1 MDDAVV
7 RALGDDAAAAARRY
21 PALRARRG
29 PHLVDARLAPR
40 RPSSGAAAAAGR
52 RPARPRAHPGA
63 PGRRARRAST
73 TAPSAPSAPSRRV
86 AVVGAGFGWRALARS
101 ASGFVP
107 GVGWAVRGT
116 VAYGATRAVGEA
128 ALVRAQAGH
137 DLIEGA
143 PIDKVRPVIDRV
155 ARAASAADASL
166 GGEILL
172 KKQILVSVDRAETR
186 VAILEDGRA
195 AECYIERRG
204 HRSVVGHVWK
214 GRVENV
220 LAGMEAAFIEIGL
233 EKNGF
238 LHVDEVV
245 ALGVPK
251 RKRQIADLLKRGDE
265 VLVQATKDPMGTKG
279 VRLTMQLSL
288 AGRFVV
294 YVPFGEGVGVSK
306 RLSDDER
313 TRLRSICNALPLETG
328 GLIVRTA
335 ASGASAREIARDLA
349 FLKRLWLTLQ
359 ERGGLAK
366 APTLLYSEADISLRV
381 IRDLLNTDVEE
392 VLVDDEAQFE
402 RITGFLRRTSPEMAD
417 RVRHWTERR
426 ARCSRP
432 TASRPRSRSTMER
445 RVPLSSGGYL
455 VIDDTEAMTV
465 IDVNS
470 GRNVGKGGSR
480 LEDTITKT
488 NLEAATEV
496 VRQLRLRD
504 IGGIIIIDF
513 IDMDD
518 ERNRKAVKAALDA
531 ALAGD
536 RTRTFVVDISPLG
549 LVEMTR
555 QNISDGPREIMT
567 EVCPTCAGV
576 GVIPSDET
584 HAITIERHLRRTLAG
599 RAADAVTVLVNPR
612 IADGALGR
620 GRRAPGRPRDRGGP
634 QDHPPARLLDLAARR
649 QGDRRQRPAQRRAPP
664 EKEKATRG
672 ASARRR
678 VSSRA
683 AG

>member
-1 MDDAVV
+1 M
-7 RALGDDAAAAARRY
+7 
-21 PALRARRG
+21 
-29 PHLVDARLAPR
+29 
-40 RPSSGAAAAAGR
+40 
-52 RPARPRAHPGA
+52 
-63 PGRRARRAST
+63 
-73 TAPSAPSAPSRRV
+73 
-86 AVVGAGFGWRALARS
+86 
-101 ASGFVP
+101 
-107 GVGWAVRGT
+107 
-116 VAYGATRAVGEA
+116 
-128 ALVRAQAGH
+128 
-137 DLIEGA
+137 
-143 PIDKVRPVIDRV
+143 
-155 ARAASAADASL
+155 
-166 GGEILL
+166 
-172 KKQILVSVDRAETR
+172 SVDRAETR

-220 LAGMEAAFIEIGL
+220 LAGMEAAFIEVGL

-265 VLVQATKDPMGTKG
+265 VLVQATKDAMGTKG

-313 TRLRSICNALPLETG
+313 GRLRVDLQ
-328 GLIVRTA
+328 RA
-335 ASGASAREIARDLA
+335 APRDRRAHRAHGRRRRVGARDRPRPRVPQAPVGHAAGARRPGQGADAALLRGRHLA
-349 FLKRLWLTLQ
+349 ARHPRPAQ
-359 ERGGLAK
+359 HGRGGGAGRRRGPVRAHHGLPAAHLA
-366 APTLLYSEADISLRV
+366 
-381 IRDLLNTDVEE
+381 RD
-392 VLVDDEAQFE
+392 
-402 RITGFLRRTSPEMAD
+402 G
-417 RVRHWTERR
+417 
-426 ARCSRP
+426 
-432 TASRPRSRSTMER
+432 RPRAPLDRATTPLFEAKGVEASVTSTMER

-518 ERNRKAVKAALDA
+518 ERNRKAVKAALDT

-536 RTRTFVVDISPLG
+536 RTRTYVVDISPLG

-612 IADGALGR
+612 IADGPGGR

-634 QDHPPARLLDLAARR
+634 HDHAPARRLGLAARR
-649 QGDRRQRPAQRRAPP
+649 QGDRRQRRAQ
-664 EKEKATRG
+664 G
-672 ASARRR
+672 
-678 VSSRA
+678 RA
-683 AG
+683 AGRREGEGDPRGLGAPPGLLESRRLGTVRSRIGDAAPTPKRPEREGRG

>member
-1 MDDAVV
+1 M
-7 RALGDDAAAAARRY
+7 
-21 PALRARRG
+21 
-29 PHLVDARLAPR
+29 
-40 RPSSGAAAAAGR
+40 
-52 RPARPRAHPGA
+52 
-63 PGRRARRAST
+63 
-73 TAPSAPSAPSRRV
+73 
-86 AVVGAGFGWRALARS
+86 
-101 ASGFVP
+101 
-107 GVGWAVRGT
+107 
-116 VAYGATRAVGEA
+116 
-128 ALVRAQAGH
+128 
-137 DLIEGA
+137 
-143 PIDKVRPVIDRV
+143 
-155 ARAASAADASL
+155 
-166 GGEILL
+166 
-172 KKQILVSVDRAETR
+172 
-186 VAILEDGRA
+186 AILEDGA
-195 AECYIERRG
+195 TAECYIERRG

-251 RKRQIADLLKRGDE
+251 RKRQIAELLKRGDE

-313 TRLRSICNALPLETG
+313 TRLRSICGALPLETG

-349 FLKRLWLTLQ
+349 FLKRLWQTLQ

-366 APTLLYSEADISLRV
+366 APSLLYSEADISLKI
-381 IRDLLNTDVEE
+381 IRDLLNAEVEE

-402 RITGFLRRTSPEMAD
+402 RITGFLRRTSPEMAE
-417 RVRHWTERR
+417 RVRHWTGDTPLFE
-426 ARCSRP
+426 AHGAEA
-432 TASRPRSRSTMER
+432 TIRSTMER
-445 RVPLSSGGYL
+445 RVPLPSGGYL

-518 ERNRKAVKAALDA
+518 DRNRKAVKAALHD
-531 ALAGD
+531 ALAKD
-536 RTRTFVVDISPLG
+536 RTRTFVTEISQLG

-576 GVIPSDET
+576 GVVPSDET
-584 HAITIERHLRRTLAG
+584 HAITIERELRSELADG
-599 RAADAVTVLVNPR
+599 TAGSVVVSVNPR
-612 IADGALGR
+612 IADVMSGEEGARLADLQEVVGATVR
-620 GRRAPGRPRDRGGP
+620 LERDGSITPGAHRLRAEGESASASPGAPS
-634 QDHPPARLLDLAARR
+634 PPARNR
-649 QGDRRQRPAQRRAPP
+649 RRA
-664 EKEKATRG
+664 
-672 ASARRR
+672 
-678 VSSRA
+678 SSRST
-683 AG
+683 

>member
-1 MDDAVV
+1 M
-7 RALGDDAAAAARRY
+7 
-21 PALRARRG
+21 
-29 PHLVDARLAPR
+29 
-40 RPSSGAAAAAGR
+40 
-52 RPARPRAHPGA
+52 
-63 PGRRARRAST
+63 
-73 TAPSAPSAPSRRV
+73 
-86 AVVGAGFGWRALARS
+86 
-101 ASGFVP
+101 
-107 GVGWAVRGT
+107 
-116 VAYGATRAVGEA
+116 
-128 ALVRAQAGH
+128 
-137 DLIEGA
+137 
-143 PIDKVRPVIDRV
+143 
-155 ARAASAADASL
+155 
-166 GGEILL
+166 

-186 VAILEDGRA
+186 VAILEDGVT
-195 AECYIERRG
+195 AEAYIERRG

-245 ALGVPK
+245 AMGVPK
-251 RKRQIADLLKRGDE
+251 RKRQIAELLKRGDE

-294 YVPFGEGVGVSK
+294 FVPFGEGVGVSK

-313 TRLRSICNALPLETG
+313 TRLRSICNALPLESG

-349 FLKRLWLTLQ
+349 FLKRLWQALQ
-359 ERGGLAK
+359 ERGGQAK
-366 APTLLYSEADISLRV
+366 APTLLYSEADISLRI

-392 VLVDDEAQFE
+392 VLVDDEAQFD
-402 RITGFLRRTSPEMAD
+402 RIQGFLRRTSPEMAE
-417 RVRHWTERR
+417 RVRHWTGDTPLFDAHGAE
-426 ARCSRP
+426 A
-432 TASRPRSRSTMER
+432 TIRSTMDR
-445 RVPLSSGGYL
+445 RAPLPSGGYL

-470 GRNVGKGGSR
+470 GRNVGKGGNR

-504 IGGIIIIDF
+504 IGGIITIDF

-518 ERNRKAVKAALDA
+518 ERNRKAVKAALHA
-531 ALAGD
+531 ALALD
-536 RTRTFVVDISPLG
+536 RTRTFVTEISQLG

-576 GVIPSDET
+576 GVVPSDET
-584 HAITIERHLRRTLAG
+584 HAIAVERELRTELTGGSAEGVVLA
-599 RAADAVTVLVNPR
+599 VNPR
-612 IADGALGR
+612 IADVISDEEG
-620 GRRAPGRPRDRGGP
+620 
-634 QDHPPARLLDLAARR
+634 ARLADLETVVGAKITLERD
-649 QGDRRQRPAQRRAPP
+649 GSIAP
-664 EKEKATRG
+664 EAHRL
-672 ASARRR
+672 
-678 VSSRA
+678 RA
-683 AG
+683 AGDGSLPAPKTTASSGRTPGNRRRASTRSRS

>member
-1 MDDAVV
+1 M
-7 RALGDDAAAAARRY
+7 
-21 PALRARRG
+21 
-29 PHLVDARLAPR
+29 
-40 RPSSGAAAAAGR
+40 
-52 RPARPRAHPGA
+52 
-63 PGRRARRAST
+63 
-73 TAPSAPSAPSRRV
+73 
-86 AVVGAGFGWRALARS
+86 
-101 ASGFVP
+101 
-107 GVGWAVRGT
+107 
-116 VAYGATRAVGEA
+116 
-128 ALVRAQAGH
+128 
-137 DLIEGA
+137 
-143 PIDKVRPVIDRV
+143 
-155 ARAASAADASL
+155 
-166 GGEILL
+166 
-172 KKQILVSVDRAETR
+172 
-186 VAILEDGRA
+186 AILEDGRA

-245 ALGVPK
+245 ALGIPK
-251 RKRQIADLLKRGDE
+251 RKRQIAELLKRGDE

-294 YVPFGEGVGVSK
+294 YVPFGDGVGVSK
-306 RLSDDER
+306 RLPDDER
-313 TRLRSICNALPLETG
+313 TRLRAICGALPLEAG

-335 ASGASAREIARDLA
+335 AAGASAREIARDLA
-349 FLKRLWLTLQ
+349 FLKRLWQTLQ

-381 IRDLLNTDVEE
+381 IRDLLNTDVQE

-402 RITGFLRRTSPEMAD
+402 RITGFLRRTSPEMAE
-417 RVRHWTERR
+417 RVRHWTGDETLFDAHGVEVAVRN
-426 ARCSRP
+426 
-432 TASRPRSRSTMER
+432 TMDR
-445 RVPLSSGGYL
+445 RVPLESGGYL

-470 GRNVGKGGSR
+470 GRNVGRGGSR

-518 ERNRKAVKAALDA
+518 ERNRKAVKQALDT

-536 RTRTFVVDISPLG
+536 RTRTYVVDISPLG

-576 GVIPSDET
+576 GVVPSDET
-584 HAITIERHLRRTLAG
+584 LAIMIERELRASLAG
-599 RAADAVTVLVNPR
+599 RAADSVAVAVHPRMAGVLQDE
-612 IADGALGR
+612 DGARLADLEREVGLSITLER
-620 GRRAPGRPRDRGGP
+620 DSSVAPGSVRVRASGEAAPKP
-634 QDHPPARLLDLAARR
+634 ASPAPAR
-649 QGDRRQRPAQRRAPP
+649 GPA
-664 EKEKATRG
+664 
-672 ASARRR
+672 SRRR
-678 VSSRA
+678 VSSRTPPS
-683 AG
+683 